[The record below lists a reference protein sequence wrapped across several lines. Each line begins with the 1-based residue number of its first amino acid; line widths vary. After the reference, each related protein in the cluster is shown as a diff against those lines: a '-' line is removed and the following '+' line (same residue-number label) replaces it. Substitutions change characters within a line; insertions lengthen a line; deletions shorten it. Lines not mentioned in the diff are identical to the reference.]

1 MQGRARLE
9 GRGNSVHAIAADANG
24 TISAV
29 VPHGEMREAY
39 AELLG
44 IDMVRSLGLLL
55 GKKDQSAAIRCGIV
69 EFDLKD
75 GDAQAQRLL
84 FDTQNVLVT
93 GDGHITLND
102 EKLDL
107 NLKGEP
113 KKFRFDRLRSPINI
127 RGTLRHPS
135 VGLST
140 PALVKQGAVAAGLAV
155 IGTPIA
161 AALAFI
167 DPGLAKDAD
176 CAGLTDEAEDK
187 VAQPSAPHRG
197 KRNSRPRS

>member
-1 MQGRARLE
+1 MQGRLRLE
-9 GRGNSVHAIAADANG
+9 GHGNSVHAIAADANG

-29 VPHGEMREAY
+29 LPNGQMRAAF
-39 AELLG
+39 AELAG
-44 IDMVRSLGLLL
+44 IDMVRGLGLLL
-55 GKKDQSAAIRCGIV
+55 GKKDESTAIRCGIV
-69 EFDLKD
+69 AFELKD
-75 GDAQAQRLL
+75 GDAQAQHLV
-84 FDTQNVLVT
+84 FDTTNVLVT
-93 GDGHITLND
+93 GDGHLTLSD

-107 NLKGEP
+107 NLKGQP

-135 VGLST
+135 VSLSV
-140 PALVKQGAVAAGLAV
+140 PAVVKQGAVAAGLAV

-176 CAGLTDEAEDK
+176 CAGLTDEAQDK
-187 VAQPSAPHRG
+187 VDRHTSPAAAT
-197 KRNSRPRS
+197 K